1 MKNVKIKDRVAII
14 LVILSQVI
22 VILVSNIF
30 GYFWGVHNDYAQ
42 FDFPILVEATGILMK
57 YGFSPVQDHTA
68 LEYGMIRG
76 LLDSYGDPFS
86 YFIEPVQHELQTDQL
101 SGQYGGIGSEISK
114 DSEGKY
120 YLLPYPDSP
129 AAKANVPDHAML
141 LYIEEFPITEFANL
155 DEIAAAIRGEAG
167 TKVKLVLSSPPAYE
181 DQFEV
186 SIKREEVP
194 LPSVEYFISKT
205 NASVGVIR
213 INVIAEST
221 ADEVSSSVEALMN
234 KGATMFIIDLR
245 NNGGG
250 IVDAGINLAEMW
262 LPKDQTII
270 QKEEK
275 DKEVE
280 TITTKKDGAFVDM
293 PIVLLINENTASA
306 AEIFAGALQA
316 NDRCAL
322 FGKQTYGKNTIQ
334 LVFELQDT
342 SSIHITNAIWGL
354 PDIPGFSVG
363 HGLIPDFSYEDIDS
377 NDPIILED
385 AIHWI
390 LINP

>member
-1 MKNVKIKDRVAII
+1 MKNKDRAIVSMVV
-14 LVILSQVI
+14 LLQVI
-22 VILVSNIF
+22 VIMISVVI
-30 GYFWGVHNDYAQ
+30 GYFWGDCFDYAK
-42 FDFPILVEATGILMK
+42 FDFPVLAEATGLLTD
-57 YGFSPVQDHTA
+57 YGFFTIQKDSS

-76 LLDSYGDPFS
+76 MLDSYGDPFS
-86 YFIEPVQHELQTDQL
+86 HFIEPAQHELQTDQL
-101 SGQYGGIGSEISK
+101 SGHYGGIGSGITK

-129 AAKANVPDHAML
+129 AAKANVPDNAML

-155 DEIAAAIRGEAG
+155 EEIAAAIRGEAD
-167 TKVKLVLSSPPAYE
+167 TKVILVLSSPPAYE

-186 SIKREEVP
+186 KIKREEVP
-194 LPSVEYFISKT
+194 LPSVEHFVSKT
-205 NASVGVIR
+205 DASVGIIR

-221 ADEVSSSVEALMN
+221 AEEVSSSVEALMN

-250 IVDAGINLAEMW
+250 ILDAGINLAEMF
-262 LPKDQTII
+262 LPKDQVII

-280 TITTKKDGAFVDM
+280 IITTKNDGSFVDL
-293 PIVLLINENTASA
+293 PIILLINENTASA

-316 NDRCAL
+316 NNRCNL

-334 LVFELQDT
+334 LVFELQDA
-342 SSIHITNAIWGL
+342 SSIHITNAIWGF
-354 PDIPGFSVG
+354 PGIPGFSVG
-363 HGLIPDFSYEDIDS
+363 HGLIPDFSYQDIDS
-377 NDPIILED
+377 NDPVILED
-385 AIHWI
+385 AIQWI
-390 LINP
+390 LKNP